1 MSAMA
6 DTVPMIL
13 DRAVF
18 RRALGGFPTG
28 VTVVTARLGDR
39 VVGMT
44 ANSFSSVSL
53 DPPLVSWSPAKSAA
67 SYEAFMA
74 ADAYAVHFLGAEHRE
89 IAMHFAGKATDKFT
103 NMPHSPGRTGAPI
116 LDGFGPVLECRVWA
130 RYPGGDHTILVGE
143 VVDLI
148 ERVQEPLLFHSGA
161 LRRIES
167 ARSRPDLPHDSFA
180 KTYLAYLL
188 ARASHVVSGEF
199 HEGLKGFGLSVA
211 TWRVLACL
219 VDVEGLGVVELAD
232 MAIMKQP
239 RITKILDRLAR
250 DGLVERR
257 ADSGDRR
264 RVLIHLTAAGRAKVG
279 PALEAA
285 RMHEATLLAP
295 LTDEER
301 AIIKHALDL
310 LIEGRAA

>member
-1 MSAMA
+1 MSAIA
-6 DTVPMIL
+6 EPMQTIL
-13 DRAVF
+13 DKAVF

-28 VTVVTARLGDR
+28 VTVVTARLGER
-39 VVGMT
+39 IVGMT
-44 ANSFSSVSL
+44 ANSFASVSL
-53 DPPLVSWSPAKSAA
+53 DPPLVSWSPGKSSS
-67 SYEAFMA
+67 SYDAFMA
-74 ADAYAVHFLGAEHRE
+74 ADAYAVHFLGAQHRD
-89 IAMHFAGKATDKFT
+89 IAMHFAGKSPDKFAD
-103 NMPHSPGRTGAPI
+103 MPHKPGRTGAPI
-116 LDGFGPVLECRVWA
+116 LDGIAPVLECRVWA

-199 HEGLKGFGLSVA
+199 HEALKGFGLSVA
-211 TWRVLACL
+211 EWRVLACL

-239 RITKILDRLAR
+239 RITKILDRLSR
-250 DGLVERR
+250 EGLIERR
-257 ADSGDRR
+257 PDASDRR
-264 RVLIHLTAAGRAKVG
+264 RALIHLTPAGRAKVD
-279 PALEAA
+279 PVVSAAKTHEAA
-285 RMHEATLLAP
+285 LLAP

-310 LIEGRAA
+310 LIERRAG